1 MQTINDRMELLV
13 NSYFN
18 GNKSLFAKS
27 IGLAPTAISGYLG
40 KQRRSKPSIDVIL
53 AILKAVPQVNCMW
66 LLSGEGDMLKS
77 NESKDSVKIGDGS
90 TAAVNVS
97 GTIHGGQNVTT
108 YPADQEI
115 KNLRALLDE
124 KERIIAEK
132 DALLAE
138 KERTIQILLSRN

>member
-1 MQTINDRMELLV
+1 
-13 NSYFN
+13 
-18 GNKSLFAKS
+18 
-27 IGLAPTAISGYLG
+27 
-40 KQRRSKPSIDVIL
+40 
-53 AILKAVPQVNCMW
+53 
-66 LLSGEGDMLKS
+66 MLKS
-77 NESKDSVKIGDGS
+77 NESEASVKIGDGS